1 LGDGYHESNRR
12 IAPSGHKRPPRVSLT
27 YLDRR
32 RRLIARLINSAIA
45 GGWLLAIV
53 LIIWIEPW
61 LLGKCGGT
69 VGHLVVGARVVDHRS
84 GGPIS
89 KQQANR
95 RSHLQFLSILIIP
108 GIINCLMVLFR
119 ADRRHLYD
127 LWAGTVVVHDPRS
140 FGERWEQANAEDRAQ
155 RRS

>member
-1 LGDGYHESNRR
+1 MRNSPITGAIQPHAIQVERG
-12 IAPSGHKRPPRVSLT
+12 AVQLT

-32 RRLIARLINSAIA
+32 RRLIAHLLNSAIA

-53 LIIWIEPW
+53 QIIWIEPW

-69 VGHLVVGARVVDHRS
+69 VGHLVVGARVVDYRS

-89 KQQANR
+89 QQQASR
-95 RSHLQFLSILIIP
+95 RSHLQLLGVLMIP
-108 GIINCLMVLFR
+108 FIINCTMVLFR

-127 LWAGTVVVHDPRS
+127 LWTGTVVVHDSRS
-140 FGERWEQANAEDRAQ
+140 FGERWEQANAEDAAR

>member
-1 LGDGYHESNRR
+1 MVQFTSTNAIQRHAVQVERGQ
-12 IAPSGHKRPPRVSLT
+12 IQLT

-32 RRLIARLINSAIA
+32 RRLIAHLVNSAIA

-53 LIIWIEPW
+53 MIIWIEPW

-89 KQQANR
+89 GQQASR
-95 RSHLQFLSILIIP
+95 RSHLQLLGILIIP
-108 GIINCLMVLFR
+108 VIINFMMVLFR

-140 FGERWEQANAEDRAQ
+140 FGERWEQANAEDRAR

>member
-1 LGDGYHESNRR
+1 MRNSPTANAIQRHAIQVETGALQ
-12 IAPSGHKRPPRVSLT
+12 LT

-32 RRLIARLINSAIA
+32 RRLIASLINRAIA
-45 GGWLLAIV
+45 VGWLLAIV
-53 LIIWIEPW
+53 QIIWIDPW

-89 KQQANR
+89 GQQASR
-95 RSHLQFLSILIIP
+95 RSHLQLLGILIIP
-108 GIINCLMVLFR
+108 GIINCMMVLFR

-140 FGERWEQANAEDRAQ
+140 FGERWEQANAQDRAH
-155 RRS
+155 RGG

>member
-1 LGDGYHESNRR
+1 MRNSPTASAIQPHAIQVEMET
-12 IAPSGHKRPPRVSLT
+12 VQLT

-32 RRLIARLINSAIA
+32 RRLIASLVDSVIA

-53 LIIWIEPW
+53 WIILIEPW
-61 LLGKCGGT
+61 LLAKCGGK

-84 GGPIS
+84 GGRIS
-89 KQQANR
+89 KEQANR
-95 RSHLQFLSILIIP
+95 RSYLQLLGILIVP
-108 GIINCLMVLFR
+108 GIINCIMVLFR

-140 FGERWEQANAEDRAQ
+140 FGERWEQANAEDRA
-155 RRS
+155 RRGS

>member
-1 LGDGYHESNRR
+1 MRNSLTANAIQRQAIQVETG
-12 IAPSGHKRPPRVSLT
+12 ALQLT

-32 RRLIARLINSAIA
+32 RRLIASLINRAIA
-45 GGWLLAIV
+45 VGWLLAIV
-53 LIIWIEPW
+53 QIIWIEPW

-69 VGHLVVGARVVDHRS
+69 LGHLVVGARVVDHRS

-89 KQQANR
+89 RRQASR
-95 RSHLQFLSILIIP
+95 RSHLQLLSILIVP
-108 GIINCLMVLFR
+108 GFINCIMVLFR

-140 FGERWEQANAEDRAQ
+140 FGERWEQANAQERA
-155 RRS
+155 RRR